1 MNNGQT
7 GGNFRSDQDVSGSGA
22 EAENNRDKDR
32 RHHEAV
38 AERIRANPAEALK
51 SEFSRSFLVLLEKA
65 RLSIAVSTY
74 QAGQVVFLRADNG
87 KLNTHFCSF
96 NRPMGIASKGNRL
109 VIGTNNEIFEFRDT
123 PAVASRVEPR
133 GRHDA
138 CFIPRSI
145 HYTGNIDI
153 HELDFAGDELW
164 FVNTRFSCLCTL
176 DLDHSFVP
184 RWRPPWVSAFAVED
198 RCHLNGLATVDG
210 RPRYVTALGKTD
222 TAGGWRENKNAGGL
236 LYDLVRE
243 RVLVEGLSM
252 PHSPRW
258 YRGRVW
264 FLESG
269 YGTLSWYDPQSA
281 RTGCLTQLPGFTR
294 GLDFVDRYALVGLSQ
309 VRETNVFDGI
319 PITADGSERRSGVWV
334 VDLETGETV
343 AMLRFSDA
351 VEEIFAVRALCG
363 KSFPN
368 LLEPGHPLIGTS
380 YVLPDEA
387 LREVAQ
393 MPSTENRHSHKS
405 GAPVSNAVETDGE

>member
-1 MNNGQT
+1 MAEESSAGAT
-7 GGNFRSDQDVSGSGA
+7 GDPAALTAGS
-22 EAENNRDKDR
+22 EADNKR
-32 RHHEAV
+32 REAL
-38 AERIRANPAEALK
+38 AQRIRENPDEALK
-51 SEFSRSFLVLLEKA
+51 SEFSASFLTLLEKG
-65 RLSIAVSTY
+65 RLTVAVSTY

-96 NRPMGIASKGNRL
+96 SRPMGIAAQGNRL
-109 VIGTNNEIFEFRDT
+109 VVGTNNEVFEFRNT
-123 PAVASRVEPR
+123 PAVAPKVEPK
-133 GRHDA
+133 GTHDA

-145 HYTGNIDI
+145 HYTGNVDI

-176 DLDHSFVP
+176 DIDHSFVP
-184 RWRPPWVSAFAVED
+184 RWRPPWVSAYAVED
-198 RCHLNGLATVDG
+198 RCHLNGLAVVDG
-210 RPRYVTALGKTD
+210 RPRYVTALGMTD
-222 TAGGWRENKNAGGL
+222 RPGGWRENKNAGGI
-236 LYDLVRE
+236 LYDLLRDK
-243 RVLVEGLSM
+243 VLVDGLSM

-269 YGTLSWYDPQSA
+269 YGSLSWFDPKTAQSG
-281 RTGCLTQLPGFTR
+281 RLTQLPGFTR

-309 VRETNVFDGI
+309 VRETNTFAGI
-319 PITADGSERRSGVWV
+319 PITEDGADRRSGVWV

-343 AMLRFSDA
+343 ALLRFNDA
-351 VEEIFAVRALCG
+351 VEEIFAVKVLPG
-363 KSFPN
+363 LIFPS

-393 MPSTENRHSHKS
+393 
-405 GAPVSNAVETDGE
+405 PVGQD